1 VSVRKSVKKGL
12 GRGFE
17 SLIPTDLLDESFDP
31 TASQDEQVSELR
43 NIKLTEIVADPDQPR
58 RHFDETA
65 LEELSLSIAE
75 HGILQPIVVTP
86 KDGGYMIVAG
96 ERRFRAAHRAGLTK
110 VPALVRTLSNQ
121 HKLELSLIENIQRRD
136 LNALETATAY
146 LKLRDQFNLTL
157 DQIGQ
162 RVGGKSVSAISNTL
176 RLLRLPAS
184 VRQALIDNKLR
195 EGQARPLI
203 GLDES
208 IIETVLPQIIKEEWS
223 ARKIEQFIVQLK
235 KSGDTEQPASE
246 RNTEAQHAHEA
257 DTKQLA
263 QRLSADVRIKTNARG
278 AGQIVIRFSDE
289 KDFERLQK
297 ILGS

>member
-1 VSVRKSVKKGL
+1 VSVRKGVKKGL

>member
-1 VSVRKSVKKGL
+1 MSVRKGVKKGL